1 MEHTTTDQDGI
12 AVVALTGDVDINSSP
27 ELRTT
32 ILELIEEGRDV
43 LVDMSTVGYI
53 DSSGVASLIEARQAA
68 KSLNTRFGIVGLSG
82 APLHVIQVAQLEK
95 IVRMYPTV
103 ADGVADKA

>member
-1 MEHTTTDQDGI
+1 MEHTTTDQDGF
-12 AVVALTGDVDINSSP
+12 AVVALAGDVDFNSSP

-32 ILELIEEGRDV
+32 LLKLIEEGRDV

-53 DSSGVASLIEARQAA
+53 DSSGVASLTEAYQTA
-68 KSLNTRFGIVGLSG
+68 KSLNTRFGLVGLSG
-82 APLHVIQVAQLEK
+82 APLHVFQVAQLEK
-95 IVRMYPTV
+95 IFPMYPSV

>member
-1 MEHTTTDQDGI
+1 MEHATTDQDGF
-12 AVVALTGDVDINSSP
+12 AVTAVTGDVDFNSSP
-27 ELRTT
+27 ELRTVL
-32 ILELIEEGRDV
+32 LELIEARRDV
-43 LVDMSTVGYI
+43 LVDMSAVSYI

-82 APLHVIQVAQLEK
+82 APLLVIQIAQLEK
-95 IVRMYPTV
+95 IFRMYPTV

>member
-1 MEHTTTDQDGI
+1 MRHQVKDATNG
-12 AVVALTGDVDINSSP
+12 VVVHLYGDVDLENSP
-27 ELRTT
+27 KARE
-32 ILELIEEGRDV
+32 ILLDSVGRKRDV
-43 LVDMSTVGYI
+43 FVDLSNVNYI

-95 IVRMYPTV
+95 IFPMYPTV

>member
-53 DSSGVASLIEARQAA
+53 DSSGVASLIEAYQTA
-68 KSLNTRFGIVGLSG
+68 KSLNTRFGLVAVGG
-82 APLHVIQVAQLEK
+82 TPLRVLQVARLEK
-95 IVRMYPTV
+95 IFPMYPTV
-103 ADGVADKA
+103 ADGVAAKA